1 MNSKTL
7 VVTSV
12 RFLIHFVARIM
23 MHLMERRVSYVAV
36 SAVIEEVDADLV
48 KDG

>member
-7 VVTSV
+7 VVTIES
-12 RFLIHFVARIM
+12 FLIHSVARIM
-23 MHLMERRVSYVAV
+23 MQLMERRMSYVAV

-48 KDG
+48 KDE